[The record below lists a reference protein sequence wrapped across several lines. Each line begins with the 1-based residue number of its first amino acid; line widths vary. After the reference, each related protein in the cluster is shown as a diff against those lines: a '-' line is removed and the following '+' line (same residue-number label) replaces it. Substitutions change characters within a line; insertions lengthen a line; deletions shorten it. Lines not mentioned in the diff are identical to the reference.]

1 MADGDRTPLTVG
13 YIEGGDVPPV
23 DHERIRVYAVGA
35 AAASDGWLSVDCA
48 VLVGADGVGT
58 LTETGDLPVPTLL
71 YDPDDDPAVA
81 ARASRLDVD
90 EYVPAAA
97 LDDERLGDRIVAAA
111 AAGERREDRRSEDT
125 ALRALQEVATDES
138 LDRDAKVARLLE
150 VGRERLGLEV
160 GFLSRIDGDS
170 FTVEAVS
177 GDHPELRA
185 GVTAPL
191 SSTHCR
197 RVVESEELVDLHDVG
212 AVLPEGDP
220 AGDRWSLSC
229 YLGGA
234 VVVDGDVY
242 GTLCFAGDSPREPF
256 AASERT
262 FVELLVAWVSYE
274 IGRDRREQSLRRYRA
289 VHETVE
295 GMVFVAGREARLE
308 LATRPLADRFGYDR
322 DDLLGRP
329 LTDLLGGDVVRKGY
343 EALDALQSGAES
355 VSVEVTAATAD
366 GETVPVAVEL
376 SLLSSETE
384 FEGLVGVV
392 YDRSEL
398 TETRA
403 ELAAQRDRFRNLF
416 DRVPDPVV
424 DVEFVDGEPVF
435 RAVNTAFGAAFGD
448 DADEVVGRPATD
460 LGPAGEDGWFHELEP
475 GEIRERDGASEL
487 QRETADGRRTFLF
500 RGFRYRGDDA
510 ERAFGIYTDV
520 TEQLEQERRLRV
532 LHRVLR
538 HNLRN
543 EMNAIMGYAD
553 LLSAADGEPDAGN
566 AGKIHDKAAGVA
578 ELGNQVRWIERALDR
593 DRKPTAVDPAA
604 VVADVVA
611 DHRETHPETTVRVDD
626 ADAVPAVA
634 DELLELA
641 VGNLLENAVEHGS
654 STVEIEIA
662 PADTDPA
669 ARVDIAVRDGGP
681 GIPDR
686 ERAVVGGDRE
696 ITQVDHSR
704 GLGLWVTRWV
714 LEGVGGRL
722 VFGDQSDG
730 GSVALRLRRAN
741 DGDATAYR

>member
-1 MADGDRTPLTVG
+1 MAESDRTTVTAG
-13 YIEGGDVPPV
+13 YVEGGDAPPV
-23 DHERIRVYAVGA
+23 DHGGIRFCAVGA
-35 AAASDGWLSVDCA
+35 DAASDEWLSVDCA

-97 LDDERLGDRIVAAA
+97 LDDERLADRIIATTAAD
-111 AAGERREDRRSEDT
+111 ERREARRGEDA
-125 ALRALQEVATDES
+125 ALRALQKVATDGS

-160 GFLSRIDGDS
+160 GFLSRVDGDS

-229 YLGGA
+229 YLGG
-234 VVVDGDVY
+234 VVVVGGDVY

-274 IGRDRREQSLRRYRA
+274 IGRDRRERSLRRYRA

-435 RAVNTAFGAAFGD
+435 RAVNAAFEAAFGD

-475 GEIRERDGASEL
+475 GAIRAGDGAREL
-487 QRETADGRRTFLF
+487 QRETTEGRRTFLF
-500 RGFRYRGDDA
+500 RGFRYPGDDA

-553 LLSAADGEPDAGN
+553 LLSATDEKPDAGD

-626 ADAVPAVA
+626 DDAVPAVA

-641 VGNLLENAVEHGS
+641 VGNLLENAVEHND
-654 STVEIEIA
+654 
-662 PADTDPA
+662 ADDPEVA
-669 ARVDIAVRDGGP
+669 VRIRSRDSRARVQVVDNGP
-681 GIPDR
+681 GISDL
-686 ERAVVGGDRE
+686 ERRVFEAGSE
-696 ITQVDHSR
+696 TPLQHSQ
-704 GLGLWVTRWV
+704 GIGLWIAYLHTTEAGGEFDIEGSDEGTTVTMSFR
-714 LEGVGGRL
+714 
-722 VFGDQSDG
+722 
-730 GSVALRLRRAN
+730 N
-741 DGDATAYR
+741 